1 MAMNDAVDLQAALA
15 GVLDANGFIAGKD
28 ADARYRTTWTGT
40 GCEPVAVLRPRTPQ
54 AVAAVM
60 AVLHAR
66 RQPVVI
72 QGGMTGLVGA
82 CAPQPGEVVLSLERL
97 NAIEEVDAVSATMT
111 VQAGV
116 ALEQVQTA
124 AASRG
129 LMFPVDIGS
138 KGSCQIG
145 GIIATNAGGNRV
157 LRYGMTRNSVLG
169 LEVVLP
175 DGTLVSRLGKA
186 MKDNA
191 GYDLKHLFI
200 GSEGT
205 LGVITRAVL
214 SLQEAPAGRQT
225 ALVSVPAFSEVTKL
239 LKTCRHRLGPRLT
252 SFEVMWR
259 DYYDLVTGRL
269 GIGRPTSMVLGSH
282 LVLVEAMGTAPD
294 ADDELFTEVLGKFLA
309 ASPESDAVIAR
320 SIADATALWAVRE
333 ASGEAAHAV
342 SPYASFDV
350 SLPIDSMEAWV
361 DNVHSQLRL
370 LGLAQ
375 TQTYGHLGDGNLH
388 LTIAY
393 SAADPAMKTRIS
405 DVVHHSI
412 GALGGSI
419 AGEHGIG
426 LIKKPY
432 LGCSRSPSE
441 IALMRTMKQ
450 AIDPYAL
457 LNRGRIFDFSQ

>member
-1 MAMNDAVDLQAALA
+1 MNQAIHLHAALA
-15 GVLDANGFIAGKD
+15 GILDLSGFIAGKD
-28 ADARYRTTWTGT
+28 ADARYRTTWTGV
-40 GCEPVAVLRPRTPQ
+40 GCEPVAVLRPKTPE
-54 AVAAVM
+54 AVAATM
-60 AVLHAR
+60 AVLYAR
-66 RQPVVI
+66 RQPVLI

-82 CAPQPGEVVLSLERL
+82 CEPQPGEVVLSLERL
-97 NAIEEVDAVSATMT
+97 NVIEEVDTVSSTMT

-116 ALEQVQTA
+116 PLEQVQQQA
-124 AASRG
+124 AARG

-175 DGTLVSRLGKA
+175 DGTVVSRLGKA
-186 MKDNA
+186 IKDNA

-214 SLQEAPAGRQT
+214 SLQDAPASRQT
-225 ALVSVPAFSEVTKL
+225 ALVSVQSFSEVTQL
-239 LKTCRHRLGPRLT
+239 LKTCRRRLGSRLT

-259 DYYDLVTGRL
+259 DYYDLVTDRL
-269 GIGRPTSMVLGSH
+269 GIGKPASMALGSH
-282 LVLVEAMGTAPD
+282 LVLVEAMGTAPVPD
-294 ADDELFTEVLGKFLA
+294 EELFTEVLGEFLEGSA
-309 ASPESDAVIAR
+309 GSDAVVAR

-333 ASGEAAHAV
+333 AAGEAAQAV
-342 SPYASFDV
+342 SPFASFDV
-350 SLPIDSMEAWV
+350 SLPIENMEMWV
-361 DNVHSQLRL
+361 HDMHRQFKLM
-370 LGLAQ
+370 GLAQ

-393 SAADPAMKTRIS
+393 SAADPDMKSRIS

-426 LIKKPY
+426 LTKKPY
-432 LGCSRSPSE
+432 LGCSRSASE

-450 AIDPYAL
+450 AIDPHAL
-457 LNRGRIFDFSQ
+457 LNRGRIFDPAP